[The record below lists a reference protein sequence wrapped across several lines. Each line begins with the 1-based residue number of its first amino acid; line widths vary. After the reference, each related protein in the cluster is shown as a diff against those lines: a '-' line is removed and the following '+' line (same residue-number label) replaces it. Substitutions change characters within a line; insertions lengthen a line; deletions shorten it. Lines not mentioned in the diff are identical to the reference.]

1 MSDRPAV
8 IYYYDG
14 TYMGFLSCVFESFAE
29 HEDPVSICA
38 ADAADQTALFGAK
51 YIETDRKR
59 AERVRVSI
67 PKKMGL
73 EAQDLLER
81 AFLTCLPQ
89 REKHMLAFMRLG
101 YRVGRPVCGMLADPV
116 VHTLD

>member
-38 ADAADQTALFGAK
+38 ADALQRALA
-51 YIETDRKR
+51 
-59 AERVRVSI
+59 
-67 PKKMGL
+67 
-73 EAQDLLER
+73 
-81 AFLTCLPQ
+81 LPCFQ
-89 REKHMLAFMRLG
+89 PSSA
-101 YRVGRPVCGMLADPV
+101 
-116 VHTLD
+116 

>member
-1 MSDRPAV
+1 MSDRPDV

-67 PKKMGL
+67 PKKWG
-73 EAQDLLER
+73 
-81 AFLTCLPQ
+81 
-89 REKHMLAFMRLG
+89 
-101 YRVGRPVCGMLADPV
+101 
-116 VHTLD
+116 